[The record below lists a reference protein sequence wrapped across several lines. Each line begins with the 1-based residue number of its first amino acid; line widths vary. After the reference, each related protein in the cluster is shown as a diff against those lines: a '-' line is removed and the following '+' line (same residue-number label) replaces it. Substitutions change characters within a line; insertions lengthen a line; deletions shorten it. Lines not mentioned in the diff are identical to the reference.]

1 MNELNAIAA
10 IAERDLMK
18 FLRDRSRLIGTFVF
32 PFLLMF
38 LMGGTLQLNLGR
50 AAGFNFIGFTFT
62 GVLGMTIFQSSSQGI
77 ASLLEDRQNDFAQEI
92 FVSPISRYTIVFGKI
107 VGESLVALAQAAPLV
122 VFALVLRVPLTPEQ
136 IALMV
141 PVALISCL
149 VGGSFGLL
157 GMSLINNQQAA
168 NQIFNFLLLPQFFLA
183 GVFNPI
189 AVLPWYLEIASRISP
204 MRYVVDLFR
213 GVVYSGRP
221 EYHKVVLLD
230 PMTNLLV
237 IVAMF
242 GIFIVVGTAL
252 FVRRE
257 TNR

>member
-10 IAERDLMK
+10 IAERDLFK
-18 FLRDRSRLIGTFVF
+18 FLRDRARLIGAFVF

-38 LMGGTLQLNLGR
+38 LMGGTLQLNLGK

-62 GVLGMTIFQSSSQGI
+62 GVLGMTIFQSASQGI

-92 FVSPISRYTIVFGKI
+92 FVSPISRYSIVIGKI
-107 VGESLVALAQAAPLV
+107 IGESMVALTQAAPLIL
-122 VFALVLRVPLTPEQ
+122 FAIVLRVPLT
-136 IALMV
+136 ALDILLLV
-141 PVALISCL
+141 PVAVLGCL

-157 GMSLINNQQAA
+157 GMSVINDQRAA
-168 NQIFNFLLLPQFFLA
+168 NQIFGFILLPQFFLA

-189 AVLPWYLEIASRISP
+189 NVLPWYLEILSLISP
-204 MRYVVDLFR
+204 LRYVVDLFR
-213 GVVYSGRP
+213 GVVYMGRP

-230 PMTNLLV
+230 PEINLMVMAL
-237 IVAMF
+237 MF
-242 GIFIVVGTAL
+242 AVFIVTGTAL